1 VAFQATTNNILNTLF
16 LMFFHRFLP
25 IMAFGTV
32 HRSVGAVVATRA
44 LPMGIAM
51 THWEGMTID
60 TDIPPIAGIVAFG
73 TLTGPVIGWTSMTGL
88 AITLPTVIEIGWL
101 PGIS

>member
-1 VAFQATTNNILNTLF
+1 
-16 LMFFHRFLP
+16 
-25 IMAFGTV
+25 
-32 HRSVGAVVATRA
+32 
-44 LPMGIAM
+44 MGIAM

-73 TLTGPVIGWTSMTGL
+73 TLTGPVIGWTSMAGL

-101 PGIS
+101 PGIGRVTVRTLSLEVVIWPIMARLAIWKAIVIKSPPLPRNW